1 MNHLRWLW
9 DWDAARTRPVQT
21 RAFLFATFGVAAVL
35 AVAARGAS
43 LPWFSYAMIGI
54 SAGIGGVTL
63 GEQAMRSTPEERQH
77 RARLAQKRLIRHGLT
92 GVAIVVVAVAIALLT
107 R

>member
-1 MNHLRWLW
+1 MALGLGRGTNAAGS
-9 DWDAARTRPVQT
+9 DARLSFRHIRGRSRPGGGCARSQP
-21 RAFLFATFGVAAVL
+21 AVVL
-35 AVAARGAS
+35 
-43 LPWFSYAMIGI
+43 YAMIGI